1 VRGKAV
7 TYSVKEMF
15 YTLQGEGINAG
26 RPAVFIRFAG
36 CNLWNGTEAGR
47 ATGKGG
53 CAAWCDTDFVGGSM
67 MTHDEVAVA
76 ARQLWPDPRPCYQS
90 RPFCVLTGGEPSL
103 QVDRRLILRLKE
115 EGFTIAMET
124 NGTRILPDG
133 VNWVTVSPKEFAPL
147 VVNRCQEVKVVWPQ
161 VLDMESILSEVRA
174 DHYLI
179 QPMDGH
185 PEAQGLVMAYVQTH
199 PKWRLSLQLHKLL
212 GLR

>member
-1 VRGKAV
+1 M

-47 ATGKGG
+47 ATGRGG
-53 CAAWCDTDFVGGSM
+53 CSVWCDTDFVGGIT
-67 MTHDEVAVA
+67 MTHDEIATE
-76 ARQLWPDPRPCYQS
+76 ARRLWPDPRPCYQS

-115 EGFTIAMET
+115 AGFTISIET
-124 NGTRILPDG
+124 NGTRMLPEGID
-133 VNWVTVSPKEFAPL
+133 WVTVSPKENAPL
-147 VVNRCQEVKVVWPQ
+147 VINRCNEVKVIWPQ
-161 VLDMESILSEVRA
+161 ILNMDALLSEIQA
-174 DHYLI
+174 DHYQI

-185 PEAQGLVMAYVQTH
+185 ALSRDLAMAYVQSH
-199 PKWRLSLQLHKLL
+199 PRWRLSLQLHKLL